1 MYGEVIALLWGRL
14 LNDYAPRI
22 GWACYHSLWQ
32 GLVIAGLLRL
42 ALYAISRFSQ
52 YYSKLRYSISLL
64 ALLAIPILG
73 LGTFLS
79 RDSGVPRVVL
89 SDDTSGISIDRFL
102 STVALHKNLP
112 ILYDLRSWMERFIP
126 AIGILWTVG
135 FSIAV
140 VRLVR
145 GWFFAHRLVRQAKS
159 FDDPLW
165 QGHVERLSD
174 AMVIR
179 RSVRLLKSESI
190 NTPSVV
196 GWFSPVILWPTSAI
210 TGISVQG
217 ISAIIAHE
225 LAHIRRSDF
234 ILNVLQCVIDAV
246 YFYHPA
252 TWWISRKVRL
262 EREHCADE
270 LAVQMLESSSL
281 GTRLGYGQ
289 TLLDL
294 EEYRPAQVF
303 TIRATGGF
311 LLPRIRRITGNKEP
325 GISFPRL
332 IASLLII
339 ATFAGVQT
347 SLALAIK
354 PHSKNSQYNVSAD
367 SLRTDPA
374 TTGDP
379 PNALAVVVTEPIAQA
394 IVARL
399 EAQRIDTDALWS
411 VRDGMWGAIRE
422 GKPLV
427 LQQVYAILMNHGYDP
442 NIVHAPPAHL
452 KSPTSS
458 NEPTL
463 VTEPI
468 AKAIVDRLAAQRIDT
483 VALCA
488 VRDAMWDAIRNRRPL
503 TLEQVHTILAQ
514 YGYNSSTLHSPPPQ

>member
-1 MYGEVIALLWGRL
+1 MNGEVIAILGDRL
-14 LNDYAPRI
+14 ITDYAPRI
-22 GWACYHSLWQ
+22 GWVCYHSLWQ
-32 GLVIAGLLRL
+32 GLVIAGLLRI

-52 YYSKLRYSISLL
+52 NHSRLRYTISLL

-89 SDDTSGISIDRFL
+89 SDHNSGISIDRFL

-112 ILYDLRSWMERFIP
+112 ILYDLRSWMEQFIP

-140 VRLVR
+140 VRLGR
-145 GWFFAHRLVRQAKS
+145 GWFFAHRLVHQAKS

-165 QGHVERLSD
+165 QGPVERLSD

-196 GWFSPVILWPTSAI
+196 GWFSPVILWPTSGI
-210 TGISVQG
+210 TGISAQG

-225 LAHIRRSDF
+225 LAHIKRSDF
-234 ILNVLQCVIDAV
+234 IVNVLQSVIDAV

-252 TWWISRKVRL
+252 TWWISRQVRL

-270 LAVQMLESSSL
+270 LAVQILEGSSL
-281 GTRLGYGQ
+281 GTRVGYGQ

-325 GISFPRL
+325 GISFPKL
-332 IASLLII
+332 IAKI
-339 ATFAGVQT
+339 G
-347 SLALAIK
+347 
-354 PHSKNSQYNVSAD
+354 
-367 SLRTDPA
+367 R
-374 TTGDP
+374 
-379 PNALAVVVTEPIAQA
+379 
-394 IVARL
+394 
-399 EAQRIDTDALWS
+399 
-411 VRDGMWGAIRE
+411 
-422 GKPLV
+422 
-427 LQQVYAILMNHGYDP
+427 
-442 NIVHAPPAHL
+442 AH
-452 KSPTSS
+452 
-458 NEPTL
+458 
-463 VTEPI
+463 V
-468 AKAIVDRLAAQRIDT
+468 
-483 VALCA
+483 
-488 VRDAMWDAIRNRRPL
+488 
-503 TLEQVHTILAQ
+503 
-514 YGYNSSTLHSPPPQ
+514 